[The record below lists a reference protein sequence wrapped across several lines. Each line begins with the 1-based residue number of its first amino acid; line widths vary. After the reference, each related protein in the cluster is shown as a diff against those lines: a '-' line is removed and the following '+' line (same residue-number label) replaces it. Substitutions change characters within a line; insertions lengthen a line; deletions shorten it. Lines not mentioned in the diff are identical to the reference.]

1 MAFQNSIYTTQGL
14 GKPGTIARL
23 NPLEAIPVVAEGD
36 NVFAGGF
43 VFVGTDPETQVIGPS
58 ADTAAK
64 TADDVAGVA
73 VFEKYQIGLTFDA
86 SLQIRAGETL
96 AKVRRGYV
104 YVMSTTVSEYGQ
116 KVFVNPSTGEIQT
129 AAAAPAGFIDTG
141 WVVETGNAAKQPCEI
156 RK

>member
-23 NPLEAIPVVAEGD
+23 NPLEVIPVVAEGN

-43 VFVGTDPETQVIGPS
+43 VFEGTDPETQVIGPS

-64 TADDVAGVA
+64 TADDIAGVA
-73 VFEKYQIGLTFDA
+73 VFEKYQIGLTFEP

-96 AKVRRGYV
+96 GMVRRGYV
-104 YVMSTTVSEYGQ
+104 YAMSTTASVHGQ
-116 KVFVNPSTGEIQT
+116 KVFVNAGTGEIQT
-129 AAAAPAGFIDTG
+129 AAEAPEGFIDTG
-141 WVVETGNAAKQPCEI
+141 WVVETGNAANQPCEI

>member
-1 MAFQNSIYTTQGL
+1 MTFQKSINLTQGL

-23 NPLEAIPVVAEGD
+23 NPLEMIPVVAEGD
-36 NVFAGGF
+36 AVVAGGF

-64 TADDVAGVA
+64 TADDIAGVA
-73 VFEKYQIGLTFDA
+73 VFEKYQLGLTFDP
-86 SLQIRAGETL
+86 SMRIRAGETV

-104 YVMSTTVSEYGQ
+104 YVMSTTASVYGQ
-116 KVFVNPSTGEIQT
+116 KVFVNPTTGEIQT
-129 AAAAPAGFIDTG
+129 AAAAPEGFIDTG
-141 WVVETGNAAKQPCEI
+141 WVVETGNGANQPCEI

>member
-1 MAFQNSIYTTQGL
+1 MAFQNSIYITQGL
-14 GKPGTIARL
+14 GKPGTVSRL

-36 NVFAGGF
+36 NVLAGGF
-43 VFVGTDPETQVIGPS
+43 VFAGTDPETQVIGPS
-58 ADTAAK
+58 AATAAK
-64 TADDVAGVA
+64 TAADIAGVA
-73 VFEKYQIGLTFDA
+73 VFEKYQIGLTFDP

-96 AKVRRGYV
+96 AKVRSGYV
-104 YVMSTTVSEYGQ
+104 YVTATTASSNGQ

-129 AAAAPAGFIDTG
+129 AATAPTGFIDTG

>member
-86 SLQIRAGETL
+86 SLQIRAVEPWQRCAADMYMSCRPRRPNTVRKCL
-96 AKVRRGYV
+96 LIRQPAKYKQRRLH
-104 YVMSTTVSEYGQ
+104 
-116 KVFVNPSTGEIQT
+116 
-129 AAAAPAGFIDTG
+129 
-141 WVVETGNAAKQPCEI
+141 
-156 RK
+156 RKAL

>member
-36 NVFAGGF
+36 AVVAGGF

-64 TADDVAGVA
+64 TAEDIAGVA
-73 VFEKYQIGLTFDA
+73 VFEKYQLGLTFDP

-104 YVMSTTVSEYGQ
+104 YVMSTTASVYGNG
-116 KVFVNPSTGEIQT
+116 VFVNPTTGEIQT
-129 AAAAPAGFIDTG
+129 AAAAPEGFIDTG